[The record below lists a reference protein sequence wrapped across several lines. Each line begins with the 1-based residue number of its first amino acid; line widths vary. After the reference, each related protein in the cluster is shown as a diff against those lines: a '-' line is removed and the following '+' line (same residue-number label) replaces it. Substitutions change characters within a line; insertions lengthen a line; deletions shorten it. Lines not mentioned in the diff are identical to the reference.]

1 MRQSLVSWFACPGI
15 LHRQRAAEFESELEK
30 SEDIVIRTRLLG
42 YYTALKKPTE
52 ADVDRQLEHLKVLI
66 SLVPEES
73 FLAMP
78 LDPSSAKYALIATE
92 WRDQARAH
100 GDSAEVISN
109 AALFLAR
116 SDLDEACRLLE
127 NAIHLEPHVWTW
139 RFHLGRILQQG
150 AERTHDPSE
159 KRLLSGEALAAL
171 NEALPGAPDTE
182 APYIHAL
189 LAEAALFGGDRV
201 TAASHAR
208 KAIDTAD
215 AADWARGLTLHM
227 AHTCL
232 GILAF
237 DEGDQ
242 PRALDHLAKSLSVPE
257 SPQFCVRGPVR
268 GLLQRL
274 SASGESALVEG
285 YLAEWHSRFG
295 LPDGWSL

>member
-1 MRQSLVSWFACPGI
+1 MRQSLVSWFACIP
-15 LHRQRAAEFESELEK
+15 HRQRAAEFESELEK

-52 ADVDRQLEHLKVLI
+52 ADVDRQIEHLKILI

-73 FLAMP
+73 FLAVP

-150 AERTHDPSE
+150 DRRCNFCGKGEGHVQRLIAGGGKQPTGDLPVVFICDECVELCHAIIDRKPDKSAPARWSVVDDGDEEFEWTPVPQPDGSTLIVVRRSGSE
-159 KRLLSGEALAAL
+159 KSVGGVLPKGTSITTDRIREIIQTLRDRL
-171 NEALPGAPDTE
+171 
-182 APYIHAL
+182 
-189 LAEAALFGGDRV
+189 
-201 TAASHAR
+201 
-208 KAIDTAD
+208 
-215 AADWARGLTLHM
+215 
-227 AHTCL
+227 
-232 GILAF
+232 
-237 DEGDQ
+237 
-242 PRALDHLAKSLSVPE
+242 
-257 SPQFCVRGPVR
+257 
-268 GLLQRL
+268 
-274 SASGESALVEG
+274 
-285 YLAEWHSRFG
+285 
-295 LPDGWSL
+295 